1 MYPESNSRRRFDE
14 QFKAR
19 VLAECQ
25 RPGTSVASVALAN
38 GLNAN
43 LVHKWRRG
51 IVGRIDPQV
60 PRAANSKALGHHEP
74 ATEPLQF
81 VPVAL
86 AAAP

>member
-1 MYPESNSRRRFDE
+1 MYPKSKSRRSFDD

-25 RPGTSVASVALAN
+25 RPGASVASVALAN

-51 IVGRIDPQV
+51 KGWRKRPQAPRAMKARSTAVVPV
-60 PRAANSKALGHHEP
+60 PRTLSRSDPAVEP
-74 ATEPLQF
+74 
-81 VPVAL
+81 
-86 AAAP
+86 